1 MAFEKG
7 HSKIG
12 GRKKGTHNK
21 KTLIRA
27 DDLLL
32 QLDINPIQKLI
43 ELAESYEATIDHK
56 INCYKE
62 IAKYTYPKF
71 KSQDIRI
78 EHQQDQPNVIKVK
91 IIKSDRPVSIKP

>member
-1 MAFEKG
+1 MAFKKG
-7 HSKIG
+7 HTKIG

-27 DDLLL
+27 DELLL

-43 ELAESYEATIDHK
+43 ELAESDEATIDHK

-78 EHQQDQPNVIKVK
+78 EHQQEYPNVIEVNVV
-91 IIKSDRPVSIKP
+91 KSDGFNAILY

>member
-7 HSKIG
+7 HTKIG
-12 GRKKGTHNK
+12 GRQKGVPNK

-43 ELAESYEATIDHK
+43 ELAESDEATIDHK

-62 IAKYTYPKF
+62 IAKYTYPKY
-71 KSQDIRI
+71 KSQNIRI
-78 EHQQDQPNVIKVK
+78 EHQQDKPDVIEVR
-91 IIKSDRPVSIKP
+91 IVKSDSSTSALS

>member
-1 MAFEKG
+1 MAFKKG
-7 HSKIG
+7 HTKIG

-27 DDLLL
+27 DELLL

-43 ELAESYEATIDHK
+43 ELAESDEATIDHK

-78 EHQQDQPNVIKVK
+78 EHQQEYPDVIQ
-91 IIKSDRPVSIKP
+91 VSIVKPDGSNVEL